1 MNIIESK
8 LTPQC
13 FQWLADKFNL
23 MPDIV
28 MGLYITLTRANWT
41 HDVYIRR
48 LIRDVLT
55 RIGVPTIDIARVRI
69 YRHIYNLVV
78 CPEEDIMT
86 YAFERLKLSKSIL
99 DLALVAKRV
108 KSPKDIPLE
117 LFTGYLGFEAMDQ
130 LVQLSR
136 NLDWASN

>member
-1 MNIIESK
+1 
-8 LTPQC
+8 
-13 FQWLADKFNL
+13 
-23 MPDIV
+23 

-136 NLDWASN
+136 NLEWTSN